1 MAPHVRELQRRG
13 RRGKPYVAGG
23 TTWIIATIAV
33 KTGISPRELLETPPD
48 ILAAII
54 DQLFPRG
61 NVTKGEDAWQALE
74 RTVTE

>member
-1 MAPHVRELQRRG
+1 MAPHVRELRRRS

-23 TTWIIATIAV
+23 TAWLIASIAV

-61 NVTKGEDAWQALE
+61 NVTTGADAWQALE
-74 RTVTE
+74 RTVSE

>member
-1 MAPHVRELQRRG
+1 MAQHVRELQRRG

-23 TTWIIATIAV
+23 TAWLIATIAV

-54 DQLFPRG
+54 DQLFPRRDIK
-61 NVTKGEDAWQALE
+61 TGEDAWQALE
-74 RTVTE
+74 RMVSE

>member
-1 MAPHVRELQRRG
+1 M
-13 RRGKPYVAGG
+13 
-23 TTWIIATIAV
+23 IASIAV

-61 NVTKGEDAWQALE
+61 NVKTGVDAWQALE
-74 RTVTE
+74 SMVTE